1 MLARQGWQQQI
12 NLLAAG
18 ILTRRAIFPR
28 LTAQTRPGGKF
39 NARKGGGAVQG
50 EASAGEPPMKTDS
63 LTDRPPR
70 NRFGRAILT
79 NMLEKIRCKDGGR
92 GVHSTSFLLHPSLNP
107 RLPG

>member
-50 EASAGEPPMKTDS
+50 EESASEPPMKTDS

-70 NRFGRAILT
+70 NRSSDLNEYAGKNPMQRWRARRPFDLLPPPPLT
-79 NMLEKIRCKDGGR
+79 
-92 GVHSTSFLLHPSLNP
+92 
-107 RLPG
+107 

>member
-1 MLARQGWQQQI
+1 MVLARQGWQQQI

-50 EASAGEPPMKTDS
+50 EESAGEPPMKTDS

-79 NMLEKIRCKDGGR
+79 NMLEKNPMQRWRASSSPFD
-92 GVHSTSFLLHPSLNP
+92 LLPPPPLT
-107 RLPG
+107 